1 MKRDGTGL
9 VNRIRHNILNGK
21 TGTRRVRNGDGR
33 EKRGTIAY
41 DSLKLFIRGI
51 CQFSTIFV

>member
-1 MKRDGTGL
+1 MKRDGTDL
-9 VNRIRHNILNGK
+9 VNRIRHNILNEK

-41 DSLKLFIRGI
+41 DSLKLFILGI